1 MKGFSTVILT
11 VGLALLVG
19 CGKRGTHT
27 DQFELVI
34 GSRGHTAGKF
44 NRPRGIFYDE
54 PRKLLHVVDWDGRI
68 QSFTKE
74 GAFRGSWIMPKVEK
88 GKPEDLCVTPEGTI
102 LVTDT
107 HYSRILEF
115 TVTGKVLNEFGSYGH
130 GYGEFIYPVGICMD
144 KDGNIYVSEYGD
156 NNRIQKFDR
165 KGKFIMDM
173 GNYGQKPGEF
183 VRPSGIAIGPDN
195 NLYVTDGV
203 NHRVQVFTLD
213 GKFLKVIGK
222 QGTEPGDLRYPY
234 DIVFRGDQMLVL
246 EFGNQR
252 VQQLKMDGTPVK
264 MFGRGGSGDGEFA
277 SPWRFC
283 VAGEDVYVSDTNNFR
298 VVKLKGF

>member
-1 MKGFSTVILT
+1 MVF
-11 VGLALLVG
+11 VGVLAG
-19 CGKRGTHT
+19 CNEGSGHT

-34 GSRGHTAGKF
+34 GSRGHSSGKF
-44 NRPRGIFYDE
+44 NRPRGIFYDK

-68 QSFTKE
+68 QSFTKD
-74 GAFRGSWIMPKVEK
+74 GQFRGSWIMPEVEK
-88 GKPEDLCVTPEGTI
+88 GKPEDLCVTAEGTI

-107 HYSRILEF
+107 HYSRIMEF

-130 GYGEFIYPVGICMD
+130 GDGQFIYPVGICVD
-144 KDGNIYVSEYGD
+144 KEGYIYVSEYGD

-165 KGKFIMDM
+165 QGTFMMDM

-203 NHRVQVFTLD
+203 NHRVQVFSLD
-213 GKFLKVIGK
+213 GKFIKVIGK
-222 QGTEPGDLRYPY
+222 QGTAPGEFRYPY

-252 VQQLKMDGTPVK
+252 VQQLTMEGAPVK

-283 VAGEDVYVSDTNNFR
+283 VADNDVYVSDTNNFR